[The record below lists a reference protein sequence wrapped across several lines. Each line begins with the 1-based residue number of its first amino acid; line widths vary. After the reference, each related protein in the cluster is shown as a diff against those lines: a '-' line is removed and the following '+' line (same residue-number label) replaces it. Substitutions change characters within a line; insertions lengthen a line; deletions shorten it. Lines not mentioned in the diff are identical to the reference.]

1 MRAVKGLVEGK
12 AVRRNSGLDVAQ
24 QAAALYQLEHIDLAA
39 LQEPERLWQQQ
50 RPMMIAWLCTS
61 CVALV
66 LFAPFFLSSALFLGA
81 QAAAIL
87 GICASCMHLF
97 RGSRTTGGCDIAEY
111 AMCHAQFAHAN
122 RMWHICGSSQGS
134 GDEVRLSLQQ
144 DAWHPHLQWPW
155 PPHVAAPGCCDSCK
169 GAVVACCS
177 SCMTTR
183 QCNMCTDQPRLIIEE
198 TESMVNS
205 RDTNCHLYP
214 YSIRGTGLSHVLPA
228 PAP

>member
-12 AVRRNSGLDVAQ
+12 PVRRNSGLDVAQ

-97 RGSRTTGGCDIAEY
+97 RGSRTTGGCSGAGP
-111 AMCHAQFAHAN
+111 ALCHAQLAHISHMWYSSQRSDNTVCN
-122 RMWHICGSSQGS
+122 RALGNHICNGLCHHTGRPRLLCWLQGSS
-134 GDEVRLSLQQ
+134 R
-144 DAWHPHLQWPW
+144 
-155 PPHVAAPGCCDSCK
+155 K
-169 GAVVACCS
+169 ACCS
-177 SCMTTR
+177 TCMTIR
-183 QCNMCTDQPRLIIEE
+183 QCNMSTDQP
-198 TESMVNS
+198 
-205 RDTNCHLYP
+205 D
-214 YSIRGTGLSHVLPA
+214 
-228 PAP
+228 